1 MLRTQGEL
9 VPALQFKALG
19 NGGEKLLSHRLCVL
33 RAEMGE
39 TQRSI
44 GGGRSEKN
52 CPTRVPRFT
61 EEVALEMTLKS
72 WGDVG
77 RW

>member
-9 VPALQFKALG
+9 VPALPFKALG

-33 RAEMGE
+33 REEMGE

-44 GGGRSEKN
+44 GSGRSEN

-77 RW
+77 RY